1 MSSVRARLVT
11 QNSLSM
17 TEIEK
22 RWEALGITKELQG
35 KVKENI
41 VKLFESEA
49 KPLLEEPKEKLEFNE
64 VNFPM
69 VTKVLGKTLY
79 GAEPTPM
86 K

>member
-1 MSSVRARLVT
+1 
-11 QNSLSM
+11 M
-17 TEIEK
+17 TEEQKVKEEAHK
-22 RWEALGITKELQG
+22 RWEALGLTDGLQG
-35 KVKENI
+35 ELKENI
-41 VKLFESEA
+41 AKLFESEA
-49 KPLLEEPKEKLEFNE
+49 KRLMEEPKEKLEFNE